1 MAKKIKWSDRA
12 QKERF
17 EILKYWS
24 NRNKSK
30 VYSSKLNQL
39 FLENLEILTQTPE
52 IGIPTHITDIRIKI
66 VRDYL
71 VYYKI
76 QPSYIEIITVWDPRR
91 DPNKFKM

>member
-1 MAKKIKWSDRA
+1 MAKKIKWSERA
-12 QKERF
+12 RKERF

-30 VYSSKLNQL
+30 IYSSKLNQL
-39 FLENLEILTQTPE
+39 FLENVELLTQTPD
-52 IGIPTHITDIRIKI
+52 IGIPTHITDVRIKI

-76 QPSYIEIITVWDPRR
+76 QPSFIEIITVWDPRR
-91 DPNKFKM
+91 DPNKFKL